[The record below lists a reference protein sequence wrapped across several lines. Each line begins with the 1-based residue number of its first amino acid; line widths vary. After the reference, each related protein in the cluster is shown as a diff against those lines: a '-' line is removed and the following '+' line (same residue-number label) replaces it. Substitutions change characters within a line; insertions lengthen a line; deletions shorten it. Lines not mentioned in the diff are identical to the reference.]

1 MADFEKV
8 TRGLEACVCDS
19 RLMQCENCPYQTDK
33 SRCVTTLM
41 RDAFALLRE
50 YDTALK
56 LMVFQYC
63 NVNEGFY
70 HRFMSA
76 GEEAFRV
83 LGIENGQST
92 NGVWEKWFQTNER
105 GEDDG

>member
-1 MADFEKV
+1 MTPNREKV
-8 TRGLEACVCDS
+8 MKGLEVCTTKPCYCTD
-19 RLMQCENCPYQTDK
+19 CPYEKTCALDSQE
-33 SRCVTTLM
+33 LM
-41 RDAFALLRE
+41 EDALALLRE

-63 NVNEGFY
+63 NEEEGFY
-70 HRFMSA
+70 HKFMSA

-105 GEDDG
+105 GDDNA